1 MATFTCPT
9 INDRPP
15 YDGDATEIQKAL
27 FKFQKTLNPRY
38 VSVFYLSD
46 GTFVQDTP
54 TAENSNT
61 NVPYPWDPSNPSAPY
76 ATAIYYDVS
85 QTPAPLVIDNT
96 SHSVWIVQVFNG
108 VSTVSASMATALTN
122 YTSYGTGYGSLIT

>member
-9 INDRPP
+9 IKDRPP
-15 YDGDATEIQKAL
+15 YGEDASEIQKAL

-46 GTFVQDTP
+46 GSFVQDTP

-61 NVPYPWDPSNPSAPY
+61 NVPYPWNPSEPSAPY
-76 ATAIYYDVS
+76 ATAVYYDVS

-108 VSTVSASMATALTN
+108 VSTVSAAMATALSN
-122 YTSYGTGYGSLIT
+122 YTAYGTGYSARIT